1 MFLECF
7 FLPIGFLPLSAE
19 GGRGRGNYYV
29 HTYLIKKGRGGKQA
43 GDRRGGEPH
52 RKFGFNTT
60 MYVLHTNL
68 PLYTTTY
75 RHRMVAD
82 FVFSHL
88 LLFIAKLLS
97 RCVPLHAACLLAS

>member
-43 GDRRGGEPH
+43 GDRKGGEPH

-60 MYVLHTNL
+60 MYVLHTIL
-68 PLYTTTY
+68 TCLCT
-75 RHRMVAD
+75 R
-82 FVFSHL
+82 
-88 LLFIAKLLS
+88 
-97 RCVPLHAACLLAS
+97 LLADIGW